1 MGRLAYALTL
11 LVTCPIG
18 STSPQPATIET
29 HRADASTPTVAE
41 PPVSPTEPEVGAA
54 EGAAANDAPTHATL
68 APRPA
73 IPLEPTTRL
82 ALDARWPILVTP
94 IGSTLDGRGFIGGV
108 GHELVVHD
116 GTREVQR
123 FGVMAT
129 RDDRLAAL
137 PDGRWI
143 VGPRVLEAD
152 GRMRFDG
159 HAWCNRIG
167 RFASC
172 QAAAFSPDGSVAI
185 LAASDAPS
193 TCLRDR
199 GCDAGSWRGEL
210 ARLTF
215 EAQSAT
221 PTVRVLNEHEDRR
234 DFVVA
239 ASERWVAAAEGL
251 ALSVWPAVGD
261 GDPTTTTLG
270 GTSPSRLAWAGDDLV
285 VTRWVDTEHAEI
297 EVLDGAKGYA
307 RAARWTVEGTIEAIA
322 IRPDGQEIAI
332 GTTWYRA
339 RAKVEVD
346 EKRVEIYALD
356 GTLRAR
362 IDVDG
367 WPTSLAWSPDASA
380 LLVAVSS
387 NAPAGAM
394 VVRYTR

>member
-18 STSPQPATIET
+18 STSPQPATLET
-29 HRADASTPTVAE
+29 HSKDASAPMVAD

-54 EGAAANDAPTHATL
+54 EGAAANDAPTHETL

-73 IPLEPTTRL
+73 IPPTPTTRL
-82 ALDARWPILVTP
+82 ELDARWPILASP
-94 IGSTLDGRGFIGGV
+94 IGSTLEGRGFIGGV

-116 GTREVQR
+116 GTREIQR
-123 FGVMAT
+123 FGAMAT
-129 RDDRLAAL
+129 RDDRLVAL
-137 PDGRWI
+137 ADGRWL
-143 VGPRVLEAD
+143 VGPRLLEAD
-152 GRMRFDG
+152 GRARFDG

-172 QAAAFSPDGSVAI
+172 QASAFSPDGTVAI
-185 LAASDAPS
+185 LAASDSPS

-221 PTVRVLNEHEDRR
+221 PTVRVLNEHADRR

-239 ASERWVAAAEGL
+239 ASPRWVAAAEGRTL
-251 ALSVWPAVGD
+251 WVWPAVGD
-261 GDPTTTTLG
+261 GDPTTTTLE
-270 GTSPSRLAWAGDDLV
+270 GTTPSRLAWAGDDLV
-285 VTRWVDTEHAEI
+285 VTRWLDTEHAEL

-307 RAARWTVEGTIEAIA
+307 RAARWPVEGTIEAIA
-322 IRPDGQEIAI
+322 IRPEGQEIAI

-339 RAKVEVD
+339 RATVEVD
-346 EKRVEIYALD
+346 EKRVEIHGLD
-356 GTLRAR
+356 GSLRAR

-380 LLVAVSS
+380 LFVAVFDH
-387 NAPAGAM
+387 APGTPHVA
-394 VVRYTR
+394 RYTR